1 MSALKKLMQAR
12 IALQG
17 KEMKKSG
24 ENKFAGYKYFELGD
38 FIPHTMQIFAELDL
52 ASVVTFTDTTATL
65 TITDC
70 EDSTTVVITSPVAEA
85 SLKGAHAIQNLG
97 AAQSYLRRYL
107 WLCAMEI
114 VEHDAVD
121 GSEPEKKADKPEP
134 KPKPPNIDKKPGD
147 WQMGVRLKPDGD
159 LSDWLMVINAAAS
172 TAIGMAESAD
182 DIMAIFRRNKT
193 LWDEVKKQDEEAFKD
208 MMAKFTEAKKKFGG

>member
-12 IALQG
+12 IALQQ
-17 KEMKKSG
+17 KDLKKSG

-38 FIPHTMQIFAELDL
+38 FIPQTMQIFADLDL
-52 ASVVTFTDTTATL
+52 ASVVTFEHNIATL

-85 SLKGAHAIQNLG
+85 NLKGAHAIQNLG

-114 VEHDAVD
+114 VEHDAID
-121 GSEPEKKADKPEP
+121 SSEPSKQEKA
-134 KPKPPNIDKKPGD
+134 KPKPPNVSGEPGG
-147 WQMGVRLKPDGD
+147 WQLSVSLKPDGE
-159 LSDWLMVINAAAS
+159 LSDWIMAINAASSLAL
-172 TAIGMAESAD
+172 GMAESTD
-182 DIMAIFRRNKT
+182 DVMAIFRRNKA
-193 LWDEVKKQDEEAFKD
+193 LWDEVKKQDAEAFKD